1 MTRLPPYPY
10 PQPLMTEIVTNFPR
24 DWFEFPDPLN
34 PKQIFKCDLT
44 WLTSNW
50 NCIFGSGCKGIDKNL
65 SDHGCCS
72 DGAYYN
78 GKDDEKRVTKAAK
91 RLTKDIWQNYEVARK
106 GKTLGISEVGLD
118 RERKTKK
125 VMKTCVF
132 FNEREFSEEY
142 FGCALHHLANR
153 EGVHY
158 LETKPDICWQLP
170 LRRSWET
177 REVGDNKY
185 SVVVIG
191 EYTREAWGAGGADLD
206 WYCTSNTEAHTA
218 TNPVYITNKTELIA
232 LMNEPAYEILK
243 SKCDSL
249 KKSLPLFVIH
259 PASR

>member
-1 MTRLPPYPY
+1 MA
-10 PQPLMTEIVTNFPR
+10 EINTNFPR

-50 NCIFGSGCKGIDKNL
+50 NCVFGTGCKGIDKNFP
-65 SDHGCCS
+65 DHGCCS

-78 GKDDEKRVTKAAK
+78 GASDEKRVMKAAK
-91 RLTKDIWQNYEVARK
+91 RLSKEMWQNHDVAQK
-106 GKTLGISEVGLD
+106 DKSFKITEIGLD
-118 RERKTKK
+118 KERKNRK
-125 VMKTCVF
+125 VNETCIF
-132 FNEREFSEEY
+132 FNEKSFSEEY
-142 FGCALHHLANR
+142 FGCALHHLANK
-153 EGVHY
+153 EQVHY

-218 TNPVYITNKTELIA
+218 TNPVYRTNRTELIA
-232 LMNEPAYEILK
+232 LMNEPA
-243 SKCDSL
+243 
-249 KKSLPLFVIH
+249 
-259 PASR
+259 

>member
-1 MTRLPPYPY
+1 MA
-10 PQPLMTEIVTNFPR
+10 EIDANFPR

-34 PKQIFKCDLT
+34 AKQVFKCDLT

-50 NCIFGSGCKGIDKNL
+50 NCIFGSGCKGVDKNL
-65 SDHGCCS
+65 ADHGCCS

-78 GKDDEKRVTKAAK
+78 GKDDEQRVIKAAQ
-91 RLTKDIWQNYEVARK
+91 RLTKDIWQNYKVARE
-106 GKTLGISEVGLD
+106 GKSKSKKMLAVNEVGLD
-118 RERKTKK
+118 KERKTRK
-125 VMKTCVF
+125 VKKTCIF
-132 FNEREFSEEY
+132 FNEKSFSEEY

-153 EGVHY
+153 EEVHY

-177 REVGDNKY
+177 REIGDNKY

-218 TNPVYITNKTELIA
+218 TNPVYITNKSELIA
-232 LMNEPAYEILK
+232 LKA
-243 SKCDSL
+243 KCDSL
-249 KKSLPLFVIH
+249 RKSLPLFVIH